1 MRDIKEYLLAF
12 KIGKQKEK
20 EEKKR
25 LAIEKNKAYQK
36 EYRLKKKEEREKQKK
51 LLQLKEA
58 LQKVDEIINENNK
71 QTFQT
76 ITIKIFNNP
85 LIERDWNEDDLY
97 HTREELE
104 NAEKE
109 MQEEGKINWVI
120 WDKIVE
126 STKNKI
132 FLKKVR

>member
-12 KIGKQKEK
+12 KIRKQKEK
-20 EEKKR
+20 KEKKR

-71 QTFQT
+71 PTFQT
-76 ITIKIFNNP
+76 LTIKIFNNP

-109 MQEEGKINWVI
+109 MQEEGKINWPVF
-120 WDKIVE
+120 E
-126 STKNKI
+126 RLTKKLRKELNGE
-132 FLKKVR
+132 